1 MTGTTEH
8 LSLELRRQER
18 ANASDARLIEEIRQ
32 GERMAYAEL
41 VRRYEKKMLRTI
53 YRIVGNVETA
63 EDLTQEAFLKAYDR
77 LDKFDSSRRFSP
89 WLFQIGVNGAIDWLR
104 RNRRRQQVSLQDM
117 TKGEG
122 TFDVADTDP
131 RPRADLSQEVHFILD
146 QIPLQ
151 YRTVLM
157 LRDLEGFP
165 CSEVAAIV
173 GRREPTIRWR
183 LLKAREMFRDMWQRR
198 EHEKE
203 QK

>member
-53 YRIVGNVETA
+53 YRVVGNVETA

-198 EHEKE
+198 ESEKGK
-203 QK
+203 Q